1 MDFKLVLE
9 RLLTGFQEKDIRYAL
24 TGGFALGLWGGSRS
38 TVDLDFLVHKEDM
51 VKVHMLM
58 TGLGYEIHHHTENVS
73 QYVSPLARFG
83 GIDFIH
89 AFREASIEMLKRA
102 VEKEIFSGYMKV
114 RTMIPEDIIGLE
126 RSEELRD
133 DMEKLRSSGQTP
145 FIRNGKIDMDLYID
159 FLSQFNEF
167 INHQP
172 KPFRPMIEKDMKL

>member
-38 TVDLDFLVHKEDM
+38 TVDLDFLVHREDM
-51 VKVHMLM
+51 DKVHMLM

-89 AFREASIEMLKRA
+89 AFRDASVEMLKRA
-102 VEKEIFSGYMKV
+102 VEKEIFSGSMKV
-114 RTMIPEDIIGLE
+114 RTMIPEDIIGL
-126 RSEELRD
+126 
-133 DMEKLRSSGQTP
+133 KLQAVYNNPKRE
-145 FIRNGKIDMDLYID
+145 KIDMADIEMLVSVHNRKLDWELLKRYFTIFEMDDL
-159 FLSQFNEF
+159 F
-167 INHQP
+167 
-172 KPFRPMIEKDMKL
+172 EKIKEAAKE